1 MPPRR
6 VYLKPQIRSRT
17 FEQVALLLTGQAW
30 IGNQEAKE
38 LLELLFPEPKVGR
51 EDDGPGERTSS
62 STKRNSE
69 SR

>member
-1 MPPRR
+1 MPPRG
-6 VYLKPQIRSRT
+6 VYLKPQIRKRT

-51 EDDGPGERTSS
+51 EDAGPGDCTSS
-62 STKRNSE
+62 PTKKNLE
-69 SR
+69 SS